1 MRFHID
7 KKWREV
13 LRGELK
19 KPYMSE
25 LRNFLK
31 AEKAAGETIY
41 PKEAD
46 VFNALNK
53 TPLNKVKVVIIGQD
67 PYHGER
73 QAHGLAFSVK
83 DGVKIPPSL
92 RNIYKEI
99 ADEYNVN
106 MPTSGDLTYLAK
118 QGVLLLNA
126 TLTVRKENANSHH
139 KKGWEKF
146 TDAVVRI
153 INEKCDGVVFILWGG
168 NAQKKAELID
178 PNQHFILKAAHP
190 SPLSAH
196 RGFFKCNHFKKA
208 NKFLKQRARTPI
220 DWSFRRYD

>member
-19 KPYMSE
+19 KTYVNE

-31 AEKAAGETIY
+31 AEKVAGETIY

-53 TPLNKVKVVIIGQD
+53 TPFNKVKVVIIGQD
-67 PYHGER
+67 PYHGEG

-83 DGVKIPPSL
+83 GGIKIPPSL

-99 ADEYNVN
+99 ESEYNVN
-106 MPTSGDLTYLAK
+106 MPTSGDLTYWAE

-139 KKGWEKF
+139 QKGWEEF

-153 INEKCDGVVFILWGG
+153 INEKHEGIVFILWGG
-168 NAQKKAELID
+168 NAQKKTKIID
-178 PNQHFILKAAHP
+178 PNQHFILEAAHP

-208 NKFLKQRARTPI
+208 NKFLKKLSRTPI
-220 DWSFRRYD
+220 DWAFQHRD